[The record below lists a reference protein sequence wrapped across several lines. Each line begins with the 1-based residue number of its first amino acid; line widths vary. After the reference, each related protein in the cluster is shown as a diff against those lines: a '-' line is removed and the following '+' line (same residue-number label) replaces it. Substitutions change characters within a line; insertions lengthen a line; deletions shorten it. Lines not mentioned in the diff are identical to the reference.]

1 MSITLIHQYY
11 NKVDDLTRYSGKD
24 NEGVISRE
32 FEWLINAY
40 CEKRNLKLI
49 PQFSF
54 TAKNGKTIRPDG
66 TIKNALRIDYGY
78 WESKANVDFED
89 EIRKKF
95 NAGYPSSNI
104 LFENAKKAVLYQQG
118 ERVMEV
124 DIRDAKQLDKILSA
138 FTTYEHPEVKN
149 FNKAVENFKNDIPKI
164 VVALREM
171 FEKEEKTNIKFKD
184 KRHNFWELCQNAIN
198 PDISLADVNEMLI
211 QHILTEEI
219 FISIFSESQFHQ
231 ENNIAKELYE
241 VEKTFFV
248 GNTKRELL
256 GSIRNY
262 YEMIKAQATGI
273 VSHTEKQTF
282 LKAIYEN
289 FYKAYNPKGADRL
302 GIVYTPSEIVKFM
315 LESTD
320 FLLEKHFGKTLSD
333 ENVDILD
340 PATGTGTFICDLLEY
355 IPKQYLAR
363 KYKHEIH
370 ANEVAILPYY
380 IANLNIE
387 YTFQN
392 KMGYYEEFKNSCF
405 VDTLDNI
412 GGLNYGG
419 KQHDMFG
426 FSAENAERI
435 KKQNDRKIS
444 VIIGNP
450 PYNANQQSENDN
462 NKNREYKAVDKR
474 IKDTFIHHSTAQKTK
489 VYDMYARFFRWAMDR
504 VNEDGIIAFITN
516 SSLINARTFDG
527 FRKSIQNEFDYA
539 YIVDLG
545 GNIRELS
552 GKDGIYL
559 NENHTIFGMGAAVGI
574 CITFLV
580 KKKSNEKFPC
590 QINYIHPCDIRA
602 TRQEKFDFLKT
613 HSFKEIAFERV
624 TPDKNNNWVNLA
636 KDSDWEDLLPICS
649 KEAKAGRSNQVI
661 FELYS
666 LGVVTNRDEWIYDF
680 NRNNLHNKISFFANT
695 YNDLLKDKINQ
706 WSEKIKWS
714 RDLKKKFEQKKS
726 IQFDKNLIKLANY
739 RPFIK
744 RYWYSEK
751 IINDI
756 LTQNHYRIFG
766 KELNQNNKIIGFL
779 GNDTVTPFSLLAFD
793 KILDM
798 NCINPASGGTKCIP
812 LYCYDNEN
820 QKENISDWALEQ
832 FRTHYQDISI
842 SKENIFHYVYAVLHN
857 PAYRSKYELNLKR
870 EFPRIPFYTDFWKWA
885 KWGQD
890 LMALHIEYET
900 VEPYPLVRKDAEA
913 KPTKKKAKNLLA
925 DTETPNPLFEEETAY
940 IFVPKPK
947 LKANK
952 EEGKIEIDEITTLSG
967 VPAAAWEYKLGNRC
981 ALEWILDQ
989 YKESKPSDATIAEH
1003 FNNYKFADYKEQV
1016 IELLMRVCTV
1026 SVETQRIVSEMGE

>member
-24 NEGVISRE
+24 NEGVISFE
-32 FEWLINAY
+32 FQALINAY

-54 TAKNGKTIRPDG
+54 AAKNGKTIRPDG

-138 FTTYEHPEVKN
+138 FTSYEHPEVKN

-171 FEKEEKTNIKFKD
+171 FEKEERVNEKFRIK
-184 KRHNFWELCQNAIN
+184 RQTFWELCQNAIN
-198 PDISLADVNEMLI
+198 PDISKADVNEMLI

-392 KMGYYEEFKNSCF
+392 KMGYYEEFQNSCF

-435 KKQNDRKIS
+435 KKQNDKKIS

-474 IKDTFIHHSTAQKTK
+474 IKDTFIKNSSAQKTK

-504 VNEDGIIAFITN
+504 LAENGLIAFVCNRSFIE
-516 SSLINARTFDG
+516 SRTFDG
-527 FRKSIQNEFDYA
+527 FRKSIFEEFDYV
-539 YIVDLG
+539 YIIDTQSDVRKNPKIAG
-545 GNIRELS
+545 TTHNVF
-552 GKDGIYL
+552 GIQ
-559 NENHTIFGMGAAVGI
+559 TGVAIV
-574 CITFLV
+574 FLV
-580 KKKSNEKFPC
+580 KV
-590 QINYIHPCDIRA
+590 Q
-602 TRQEKFDFLKT
+602 
-613 HSFKEIAFERV
+613 
-624 TPDKNNNWVNLA
+624 
-636 KDSDWEDLLPICS
+636 
-649 KEAKAGRSNQVI
+649 
-661 FELYS
+661 
-666 LGVVTNRDEWIYDF
+666 
-680 NRNNLHNKISFFANT
+680 
-695 YNDLLKDKINQ
+695 
-706 WSEKIKWS
+706 
-714 RDLKKKFEQKKS
+714 QK
-726 IQFDKNLIKLANY
+726 
-739 RPFIK
+739 
-744 RYWYSEK
+744 
-751 IINDI
+751 
-756 LTQNHYRIFG
+756 
-766 KELNQNNKIIGFL
+766 
-779 GNDTVTPFSLLAFD
+779 
-793 KILDM
+793 
-798 NCINPASGGTKCIP
+798 
-812 LYCYDNEN
+812 
-820 QKENISDWALEQ
+820 
-832 FRTHYQDISI
+832 
-842 SKENIFHYVYAVLHN
+842 
-857 PAYRSKYELNLKR
+857 
-870 EFPRIPFYTDFWKWA
+870 
-885 KWGQD
+885 
-890 LMALHIEYET
+890 
-900 VEPYPLVRKDAEA
+900 
-913 KPTKKKAKNLLA
+913 
-925 DTETPNPLFEEETAY
+925 
-940 IFVPKPK
+940 
-947 LKANK
+947 
-952 EEGKIEIDEITTLSG
+952 
-967 VPAAAWEYKLGNRC
+967 
-981 ALEWILDQ
+981 
-989 YKESKPSDATIAEH
+989 
-1003 FNNYKFADYKEQV
+1003 
-1016 IELLMRVCTV
+1016 
-1026 SVETQRIVSEMGE
+1026 